1 MAKPQLLLLDE
12 PSTGLAP
19 LMFKRIL
26 NAVVQINRGGVT
38 ILLVEQNAHRTLPI
52 SNFVYVLESGSIVL
66 SGPGRE
72 LMNDDKIR
80 SSYLGVV

>member
-26 NAVVQINRGGVT
+26 NAILQVNRSGVT
-38 ILLVEQNAHRTLPI
+38 ILLVEQNAYRTLPI
-52 SNFVYVLESGSIVL
+52 SNFAYVLESGSIVL